1 MTVIIYASCYQQNE
15 GWTPSADPKEN
26 LFSDPFRATGITI
39 SILLEIRIFFFFFF
53 QCPKILFLFSI
64 DSRIFRF
71 CEIEWILR
79 ISFLFYV

>member
-39 SILLEIRIFFFFFF
+39 SVLLEIRRICFFFFSVSKDFVFILDRFEDLSFF
-53 QCPKILFLFSI
+53 
-64 DSRIFRF
+64 
-71 CEIEWILR
+71 
-79 ISFLFYV
+79 

>member
-39 SILLEIRIFFFFFF
+39 SVLLEIRRICFFFFFSVSKDF
-53 QCPKILFLFSI
+53 VFIL
-64 DSRIFRF
+64 DRF
-71 CEIEWILR
+71 EDL
-79 ISFLFYV
+79 SFF